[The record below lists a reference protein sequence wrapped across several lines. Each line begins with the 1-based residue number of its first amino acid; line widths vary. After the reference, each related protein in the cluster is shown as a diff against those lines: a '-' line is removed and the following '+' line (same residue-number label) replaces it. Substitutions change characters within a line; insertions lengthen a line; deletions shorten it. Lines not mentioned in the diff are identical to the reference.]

1 MSKQCI
7 KRSIDELNTHAINL
21 KAVAMLC
28 GSGRDRGTVAG
39 TGGRGCCTGW
49 TGPPSSQLRQV
60 NQLGISTHVVYS
72 SNSNS
77 GRVSFKCHKVCEAT
91 AT

>member
-28 GSGRDRGTVAG
+28 GSGRDRDRRKGVLHWLDWTTVKS
-39 TGGRGCCTGW
+39 T
-49 TGPPSSQLRQV
+49 PSSQSIRYFNTCCLQ
-60 NQLGISTHVVYS
+60 
-72 SNSNS
+72 
-77 GRVSFKCHKVCEAT
+77 F
-91 AT
+91 